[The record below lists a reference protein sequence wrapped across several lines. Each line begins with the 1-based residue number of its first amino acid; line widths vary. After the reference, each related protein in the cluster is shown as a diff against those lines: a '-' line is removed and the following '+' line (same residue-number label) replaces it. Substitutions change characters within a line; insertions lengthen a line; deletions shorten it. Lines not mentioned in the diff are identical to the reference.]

1 MTAASG
7 GDFGSTRQKA
17 IDALCEHFAN
27 DALSVDEF
35 ERRVDQAHKAE
46 SMDEIKKLLADLPSG
61 DLPVRQEDVP
71 GTAVQRPQA
80 AIPAS
85 RVKERGFM
93 LAVLGGVERKG
104 RWIPA
109 RQNYAFSVMGGMVL
123 DFREALLPPGETE
136 VWIFAAMGGAE
147 IIVPPG
153 LPVECDGFALL
164 GGFDY
169 GEEAMVAPDPD
180 TPLLRI
186 RGFCLMGGV
195 EVTTRHLGE
204 TAREAKRRRK
214 FEKKKRNLERKQLR
228 GGS

>member
-1 MTAASG
+1 MTVAGG
-7 GDFGSTRQKA
+7 GDLGSTRQKA

-46 SMDEIKKLLADLPSG
+46 SLDELKKLLADLPSG

-71 GTAVQRPQA
+71 GTAIQRPQA
-80 AIPAS
+80 AVPAS

-93 LAVLGGVERKG
+93 LAALGGVERKG

-109 RQNYAFSVMGGMVL
+109 RQNYSFSVMGGMVL

-136 VWIFAAMGGAE
+136 VWIFAALGGVE
-147 IIVPPG
+147 IVVPPG

-195 EVTTRHLGE
+195 EVTTRHPGE
-204 TAREAKRRRK
+204 TAREAKRRRR
-214 FEKKKRNLERKQLR
+214 FEKKKRKLERKQLR
-228 GGS
+228 DGS